1 MHTEYTKCGE
11 TVNRGYDRSS
21 YFPDQTMGEPNIK
34 EPDDCVD
41 GYLDAAFKD
50 KGYSLKRIEVP
61 KEQIERKLN
70 TYYTEDDRVPK
81 DLPPAGLETK
91 FGGNVKDMLS
101 TYYGWGRKTQRSE
114 LGPDPNTK
122 NDTSVI
128 HGYKPKI
135 NDVKPGYLGGPR
147 SGGDLENYVRIIE

>member
-1 MHTEYTKCGE
+1 
-11 TVNRGYDRSS
+11 
-21 YFPDQTMGEPNIK
+21 MGEPNIK

-70 TYYTEDDRVPK
+70 TYYTEDDRIPK

-101 TYYGWGRKTQRSE
+101 TYYGWGRKT
-114 LGPDPNTK
+114 
-122 NDTSVI
+122 
-128 HGYKPKI
+128 
-135 NDVKPGYLGGPR
+135 
-147 SGGDLENYVRIIE
+147 